1 MRFAPKRLAKLAI
14 KQVGANECIVYGGSK
29 GIIPILNDTARLVL
43 TMCNGVRTVQEIA
56 REVET
61 SYELTNSVVVVR
73 DVTTI
78 IEEFLRLGLLEETSE
93 KQTHGY
99 NTQNPTVQ
107 ARGAVETKNRKGVS
121 EK

>member
-61 SYELTNSVVVVR
+61 SYE
-73 DVTTI
+73 
-78 IEEFLRLGLLEETSE
+78 
-93 KQTHGY
+93 THELSCGGPRC
-99 NTQNPTVQ
+99 NHNH
-107 ARGAVETKNRKGVS
+107 RGIFAPGIVGGDL
-121 EK
+121 